1 MSALGRLRRSR
12 WARGAAVA
20 VLAPAAATGLGLV
33 LQPGRALGAISIYL
47 LGVVIAAAVGGLWSG
62 LVASVLSLLCIN
74 YFFTEPLHTLRVTD
88 SENVVALVAF
98 LVVAAIVGSLVA
110 RTLEEGAR
118 AARGERESQLL
129 SYLATKVLAGERL
142 ERVLEDFAGSLLGPL
157 HLALCEIRARTASG
171 SYDVVQS
178 REGAAGGEERN
189 LPLDIGGEVFGTLS
203 VLREADQPPMG
214 RDEFRLLE
222 AAARQIA
229 LALERARLDAQ
240 VTVARL
246 DAETN
251 QARAALFSAVTHDL
265 RTPLASIKAAATS
278 LLDDDA
284 AHDEAQRED
293 LLQTVLEETDR
304 LNRLLGNLLDLARF
318 EAGVLT
324 PSKQPVAVDEILAL
338 VLHRLE
344 PRMSSVRIRTVIRD
358 TPEIMADPVQLDQVF
373 TNLLENA
380 LRFSPPGGEIAIA
393 ISPWKKAVQVRISD
407 QGRGISPEDRERVFD
422 AFYQGDAGGNVGSGL
437 GLTIARAIVLAHGGR
452 IRMEGSPTGG
462 VSVVFE
468 LPTRDGA
475 PPVPASEAAQPA
487 SSEAAEPAPPP
498 ETVEPAPEARP
509 SVDAGRGGS
518 GRRA

>member
-1 MSALGRLRRSR
+1 MSVLARLRRSSR
-12 WARGAAVA
+12 IRAVGTA

-47 LGVVIAAAVGGLWSG
+47 LGVVVAAAVGGLWSG

-88 SENVVALVAF
+88 SEDAVALVAF

-110 RTLEEGAR
+110 RALEERAR
-118 AARGERESQLL
+118 AARGERESRLL
-129 SYLATKVLAGERL
+129 SYLATKVLSGERL

-157 HLALCEIRARTASG
+157 HLARCEIRASSG
-171 SYDVVQS
+171 SGSSYEIVQTRDQAS
-178 REGAAGGEERN
+178 PGEERR
-189 LPLDIGGEVFGTLS
+189 LPLDVGGEVFGTL
-203 VLREADQPPMG
+203 VVTRVEGQPPIG
-214 RDEFRLLE
+214 RDDLRLLE

-229 LALERARLDAQ
+229 IAIERAGLDAQ
-240 VTVARL
+240 VNLARL

-265 RTPLASIKAAATS
+265 RTPLASIKAAVTS
-278 LLDDDA
+278 LLEDDA
-284 AHDEAQRED
+284 AHDDAQRRD

-324 PSKQPVAVDEILAL
+324 PSKQPVAMDEILEA
-338 VLHRLE
+338 VLHRLQ
-344 PRMSSVRIRTVIRD
+344 PRLSGFHVRTMIRD
-358 TPEIMADPVQLDQVF
+358 TPEISADPVQLDQVL

-380 LRFSPPGGEIAIA
+380 ARFSPPGGEITIGVT
-393 ISPWKKAVQVRISD
+393 PWKRAVQVRISD
-407 QGRGISPEDRERVFD
+407 QGKGIAPEERERVFE
-422 AFYQGDAGGNVGSGL
+422 AFYQGDAGDHGSGL

-452 IRMEGSPTGG
+452 IRIEGAPTGG

-468 LPTRDGA
+468 LPA
-475 PPVPASEAAQPA
+475 L
-487 SSEAAEPAPPP
+487 AE
-498 ETVEPAPEARP
+498 
-509 SVDAGRGGS
+509 GS
-518 GRRA
+518 A

>member
-1 MSALGRLRRSR
+1 MSALGRLRRSP
-12 WARGAAVA
+12 WIRGAAVA
-20 VLAPAAATGLGLV
+20 VLAPALATGLGLI

-47 LGVVIAAAVGGLWSG
+47 LGVVVAAAVGGLWSG
-62 LVASVLSLLCIN
+62 LVASVLSLFCIN
-74 YFFTEPLHTLRVTD
+74 YFFTEPLHTFRVTD
-88 SENVVALVAF
+88 SEDVVALVAF

-110 RTLEEGAR
+110 RTLEERAR

-157 HLALCEIRARTASG
+157 HLTRCEIRARTVSG
-171 SYDVVQS
+171 SYEVVQA
-178 REGAAGGEERN
+178 REGIAGGEERN
-189 LPLDIGGEVFGTLS
+189 LPLDVGAEVFGTLA
-203 VLREADQPPMG
+203 VVREADQPPMG

-240 VTVARL
+240 VTVARM

-284 AHDEAQRED
+284 AHDQEQRAD

-324 PSKQPVAVDEILAL
+324 PAKQPVAVDEILAS

-344 PRMSSVRIRTVIRD
+344 PRLASVRIRTVIRD

-380 LRFSPPGGEIAIA
+380 LRFSPPGGEVAIA
-393 ISPWKKAVQVRISD
+393 ISPWKQAVQVRISD

-468 LPTRDGA
+468 LPTPDGA
-475 PPVPASEAAQPA
+475 VLAPQA
-487 SSEAAEPAPPP
+487 EAAES
-498 ETVEPAPEARP
+498 RP
-509 SVDAGRGGS
+509 SVEVPE
-518 GRRA
+518 RRV

>member
-12 WARGAAVA
+12 WARGAALA
-20 VLAPAAATGLGLV
+20 FAAPALATGIALII
-33 LQPGRALGAISIYL
+33 QPGRALGAISVYL
-47 LGVVIAAAVGGLWSG
+47 LGVVVAAAVGGLWSG
-62 LVASVLSLLCIN
+62 LVASVLSLLCLN
-74 YFFTEPLHTLRVTD
+74 YFFTEPLHTFRVTD
-88 SENVVALVAF
+88 SEDIVALVAF

-110 RTLEEGAR
+110 RALEERAR
-118 AARGERESQLL
+118 AERGARESQLL

-142 ERVLEDFAGSLLGPL
+142 ERVLEDFAASLLGPL
-157 HLALCEIRARTASG
+157 HLARCEIRARTASG
-171 SYDVVQS
+171 SYEVVQT
-178 REGAAGGEERN
+178 REGAQPGEERN
-189 LPLDIGGEVFGTLS
+189 LPLDVGGEVFGTLA
-203 VLREADQPPMG
+203 VVREADQPPMG
-214 RDEFRLLE
+214 TDEFRLLE
-222 AAARQIA
+222 AAARQTA

-278 LLDDDA
+278 LLDDEA
-284 AHDEAQRED
+284 THDEAQRAD
-293 LLQTVLEETDR
+293 LLQTILEETDR

-318 EAGVLT
+318 EAGALT
-324 PSKQPVAVDEILAL
+324 PSKQPVAVDEILAA

-344 PRMSSVRIRTVIRD
+344 PRLRSVRIRTVIRD

-393 ISPWKKAVQVRISD
+393 ISPWKRAVQVRISD
-407 QGRGISPEDRERVFD
+407 QGEGISPEDRERVFD

-452 IRMEGSPTGG
+452 IRLEGSPTGG
-462 VSVVFE
+462 ASVVFE
-468 LPTRDGA
+468 LPTPEAAGSA
-475 PPVPASEAAQPA
+475 SLPASRRSVEAA
-487 SSEAAEPAPPP
+487 S
-498 ETVEPAPEARP
+498 
-509 SVDAGRGGS
+509 GGS
-518 GRRA
+518 ERR